1 MNLSLRKK
9 IWERTEVQEMSKQK
23 NMTGQIA
30 TLKKVMHY
38 LKHYIPILILS
49 VVLAT
54 VTVALTLYFPIL
66 TGRAIDLILDKGN
79 VDFPGILAIAKEGA
93 IVIGIT
99 ATAQWIM
106 NMCNNRM
113 TYNIVRDIRRDAFE
127 RIEHLPLSY
136 IDSHSHGD
144 MVSRIIADVDTFAD
158 GLLMGFTQLFT
169 GLATIIGTLLFMLF
183 VNVKITVVVVLLT
196 PISLFVAGFIA
207 KKTYS
212 MFQLQT
218 QTRGEQTALIEEM
231 VGNQKVVQA
240 FCHEKEALGQFADVN
255 DRLQKYSLRATF
267 FSSLVNPSTRFVNSL
282 VYAAVG
288 ITGALAV
295 ILTGG
300 AFSVGN
306 LSCFLSYANQYTKPF
321 NEISGVVTELQNA
334 LACAARFFELI
345 EAKEEEPD
353 AADAYQLEQADGTVD
368 IDHVYFSYVPEQKLI
383 EDFNLHV
390 QPGQRIAIVGP
401 TGCGKTTLINLL
413 MRFYDADSGH
423 IQVSGHDVMHMTRH
437 SLRKNYGMVLQ
448 ETWLKKGT
456 IRENI
461 CMGKPDATEEE
472 MIAAAKASH
481 AHSFIRRLSKGY
493 DTEITEDGGNLS
505 QGQKQLLCIT
515 RVMLCLP
522 PMLILDEATSSI
534 DTRTEIRIQKAFLT
548 MMKGRT
554 SFIVAHRLSTIREAD
569 SILVMKDGKIIE
581 QGNHDTLL
589 AQNGF
594 YATLYNSQ
602 FDQG

>member
-1 MNLSLRKK
+1 
-9 IWERTEVQEMSKQK
+9 MSKQK

-158 GLLMGFTQLFT
+158 GLLMGFTQLFIC
-169 GLATIIGTLLFMLF
+169 LATIIGTLLFMLF